1 MWGMHMP
8 AVSRIG
14 DMSTGHGCFPPT
26 DMTISPI
33 SKTFFN
39 GIKAGVKDSGCQFT
53 THSCGIVTHTQ
64 AERFV
69 SSGAG
74 KTYLEGKLAARIGDD
89 IGDGD
94 VIAEGSA
101 NSFIE

>member
-1 MWGMHMP
+1 MWDIPMP
-8 AVSRIG
+8 AVSRLG
-14 DMSTGHGCFPPT
+14 DMSTGHGCFSPT
-26 DMTISPI
+26 DMVQTPI

-39 GIKAGVKDSGCQFT
+39 EIKAGVKDSACQFT

-74 KTYLEGKLAARIGDD
+74 KTYIEGKLAARIGDD

-94 VIAEGSA
+94 AIAEGSA

>member
-1 MWGMHMP
+1 MP
-8 AVSRIG
+8 AVSRLG

-26 DMTISPI
+26 DMVQTPVT
-33 SKTFFN
+33 KTFFN

-53 THSCGIVTHTQ
+53 THSCGIVTHPQ

-69 SSGAG
+69 TSGAA
-74 KTYLEGKLAARIGDD
+74 KTFIEGISAARIGDD

-94 VIAEGSA
+94 AIAEGSA

>member
-1 MWGMHMP
+1 MP

-26 DMTISPI
+26 ALVATPV

-39 GIKAGVKDSGCQFT
+39 GKLASVVNSACQHATHCCGPVCHAGST
-53 THSCGIVTHTQ
+53 RSP
-64 AERFV
+64 
-69 SSGAG
+69 SSGAS
-74 KTYLEGKLAARIGDD
+74 KTFIEGNPAARIGDN
-89 IGDGD
+89 IACGDA
-94 VIAEGSA
+94 IAEGSS